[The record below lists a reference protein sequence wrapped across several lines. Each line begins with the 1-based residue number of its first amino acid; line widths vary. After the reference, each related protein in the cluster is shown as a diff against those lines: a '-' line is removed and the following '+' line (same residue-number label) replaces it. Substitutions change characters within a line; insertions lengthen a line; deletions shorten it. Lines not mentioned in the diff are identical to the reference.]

1 MRRLLSNWAFD
12 QLRQREPI
20 WLGYLTLYA
29 LSDFDLE
36 RMRPLMEQYR
46 DASMDLVDASL
57 VAAAET
63 LGLQSVFTLGKHFYA
78 YRLPNAQAFS
88 VVP

>member
-1 MRRLLSNWAFD
+1 MRRL
-12 QLRQREPI
+12 
-20 WLGYLTLYA
+20 T
-29 LSDFDLE
+29 
-36 RMRPLMEQYR
+36 EQYR

-63 LGLQSVFTLGKHFYA
+63 LGVQSVFTLDKYFYV